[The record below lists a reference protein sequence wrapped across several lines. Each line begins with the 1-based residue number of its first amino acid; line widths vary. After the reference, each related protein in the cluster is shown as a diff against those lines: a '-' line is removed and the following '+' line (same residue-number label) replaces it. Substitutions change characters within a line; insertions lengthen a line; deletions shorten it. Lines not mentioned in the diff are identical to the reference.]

1 MHIILHQFFKHR
13 FKGELFELEKS
24 KQSAI
29 TKQSVMHSQ
38 GTEHL

>member
-1 MHIILHQFFKHR
+1 MHIILVQFFKHR
-13 FKGELFELEKS
+13 FKSELFELEKS
-24 KQSAI
+24 KQSVI